1 MPLKMPAGG
10 VENSPNLALFI
21 LFGQLYFEEVV
32 GDLMA

>member
-1 MPLKMPAGG
+1 